1 MVEQGSVPQQA
12 AAIPFR
18 RDGDGVQ
25 VCIIRKRDSER
36 WGIPKG
42 LVDPGDTPEQTALTE
57 SLEEAGLEGQ
67 LVGEQVGTYAYKKW
81 RTTFSVAVFLL
92 EVHKEQEIWLEAR
105 LRERR
110 WVPLGELASLLKTHP
125 VWPLLNRVRSRLEDN
140 VS

>member
-18 RDGDGVQ
+18 RDGDGVR

-57 SLEEAGLEGQ
+57 S
-67 LVGEQVGTYAYKKW
+67 
-81 RTTFSVAVFLL
+81 L

-125 VWPLLNRVRSRLEDN
+125 VWPLLDRVRSRLGDY

>member
-81 RTTFSVAVFLL
+81 RTTFSVVVFLL

-110 WVPLGELASLLKTHP
+110 WVPFGELASLLKTHP